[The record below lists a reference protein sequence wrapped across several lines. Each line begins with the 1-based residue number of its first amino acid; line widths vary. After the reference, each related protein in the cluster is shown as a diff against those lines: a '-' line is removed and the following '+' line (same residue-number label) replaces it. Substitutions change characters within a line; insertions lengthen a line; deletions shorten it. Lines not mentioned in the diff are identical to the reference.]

1 LSWNRLVEG
10 TTMLGDEVDVEIA
23 IEAVEQVKK
32 G

>member
-1 LSWNRLVEG
+1 VEG